1 MNFITLNQDGWNQVR
16 RRKKYGREF
25 DINGKAV
32 TFYVQ
37 NFPSDWSEAAL
48 WRMFSRYG
56 AVVDV
61 YIAKKLN
68 RSNKIF
74 GFVRFLRIH
83 DPKSFEKRLN
93 EIIIG
98 TQKIEV
104 NVARFERKEQVSR
117 RKNHQVMR
125 GQHAVQTSQP
135 QPYVKSFA
143 DAVRGPL
150 PVDTMGAGKSSKE
163 DEEAH
168 TRKTIKLISFHDS
181 KEAMENTL
189 VGEVESFQ
197 ALMNVKAFQEVEG
210 CPSIQLRYLGGLK
223 MLLEFEDI
231 AVKEKFLNEGREIWQ
246 PWFKTV
252 SAWEEGINFN
262 ERIASLIIQG
272 VPQHAWCEEAFS
284 IIANSWGSVVIPE
297 ECNTSS
303 PNLAFGRV
311 GILTSHPGIISSSI
325 KILVDGKPYQI
336 NILEDIFESIKLSL
350 VLAANDFYQKML
362 W

>member
-1 MNFITLNQDGWNQVR
+1 MNLMASTLKKSLATILFVLAFLCKTMVPINLAVVIDKCIKDCMAVKVNCGTECKAAGYQTGILVVTTMADQEGWNQVR

-61 YIAKKLN
+61 YIAQKLN

-117 RKNHQVMR
+117 RENHQALR

-150 PVDTMGAGKSSKE
+150 PIDTMGAGKSSKA

-197 ALMNVKAFQEVEG
+197 ALMNVKAF
-210 CPSIQLRYLGGLK
+210 
-223 MLLEFEDI
+223 
-231 AVKEKFLNEGREIWQ
+231 
-246 PWFKTV
+246 
-252 SAWEEGINFN
+252 
-262 ERIASLIIQG
+262 
-272 VPQHAWCEEAFS
+272 
-284 IIANSWGSVVIPE
+284 
-297 ECNTSS
+297 
-303 PNLAFGRV
+303 
-311 GILTSHPGIISSSI
+311 
-325 KILVDGKPYQI
+325 
-336 NILEDIFESIKLSL
+336 
-350 VLAANDFYQKML
+350 
-362 W
+362 